1 MGERRLEGNITTM
14 ERLYRAPFPWEVQE
28 SRGTFDMTFEMKT
41 AHARVVEFIAKPG
54 KNFDLRKCITV
65 SVLPFL
71 EQQPGFKNSFVLTPH
86 REPRLVLVFSFWE
99 KELDARENQWESSPE
114 IQRAVL
120 PLVDNFSRVRTY
132 HATFP
137 DISETKAE
145 PVLSQT
151 GQPC

>member
-1 MGERRLEGNITTM
+1 MDERRIEAKVTTM
-14 ERLYRAPFPWEVQE
+14 EELFRAPFPWE
-28 SRGTFDMTFEMKT
+28 SRDRRGAFDMTT

-54 KNFDLRKCITV
+54 KNLDLRKSIGT

-99 KELDARENQWESSPE
+99 QEIDSRENQWESAAE
-114 IQRAVL
+114 IQRTVM
-120 PLVDNFSRVRTY
+120 PLVDSFSRVRTY
-132 HATFP
+132 EAMFP
-137 DISETKAE
+137 EAPEMETKPAIFN
-145 PVLSQT
+145 QT